1 LKGINSVY
9 IRKIQL
15 ENIKSFKNFTWQLE
29 DEENPVGWHV
39 ILGDNGSGKS
49 TFIKS
54 VSLALL
60 GTTDAKRTKVPF
72 GEWVKQGSSA
82 GFIRLEIQHTKIDN
96 WAGKGKQQSENLKFS
111 LKLSSNGELTH
122 HGTPSPTRHVWGGKT
137 GWFSAAYG
145 PYRRFTGG
153 SSDYQKLFYSAP
165 LLARHLS
172 VFGEDIALSETLDWL
187 KELKFKSLET
197 NGAKKYELLNN
208 IITFINQDDLLP
220 NSVKLNE
227 VTSDGIT
234 FIDGFDN
241 IVDINSLSDG
251 YRTVLSMMLEL
262 IRQMTICYDTDSI
275 FSPDLK
281 RIIKP
286 GVVFIDEI
294 DVHLHPKW
302 QRTIGKWLT
311 SHFPEI
317 QFIVSTHSAL
327 ICQSANPGSIWKLP
341 SPHYPGER
349 ITGNALNRLI
359 YGDLLEAISTGA
371 FGNEIKRSDDAKF
384 LMEELADLNIQAMI
398 QELNEEQ
405 KERRKDLQAIF
416 GSNSNL
422 TSKG

>member
-1 LKGINSVY
+1 MY
-9 IRKIQL
+9 IRKIHL
-15 ENIKSFKNFTWQLE
+15 ENIKSFRNFIWHLE
-29 DEENPVGWHV
+29 DDENPVGWHV

-54 VSLALL
+54 ASLALL
-60 GTTDAKRTKVPF
+60 GTTDANRTKVPF

-82 GFIRLEIQHTKIDN
+82 GFIRLEIEHTKIDS
-96 WAGKGKQQSENLKFS
+96 WSGKGKQQTENLKFS
-111 LKLSSNGELTH
+111 LKLTPNGELTH
-122 HGTPSPTRHVWGGKT
+122 HGNPSPTRHVWGGKT

-187 KELKFKSLET
+187 KDLKFKSLET
-197 NGAKKYELLNN
+197 KGARQSELLKN

-220 NSVKLNE
+220 NSVKLKE

-234 FIDGFDN
+234 FIDSFGN

-251 YRTVLSMMLEL
+251 YRTILSMMLEL
-262 IRQMTICYDTDSI
+262 IRQMIICYDTDAI
-275 FSPDLK
+275 FTPDLTK
-281 RIIKP
+281 VIKP

-327 ICQSANPGSIWKLP
+327 ICQSAKPGSIWKLP
-341 SPHYPGER
+341 SPHNSGER
-349 ITGNALNRLI
+349 ITGNSFNRLI

-371 FGNEIKRSDDAKF
+371 FGNEIKRSDDAKS
-384 LMEELADLNIQAMI
+384 LIEELASLNIKAMVQDLNEA
-398 QELNEEQ
+398 E
-405 KERRKDLQAIF
+405 KERRTYLQAIF